1 MAEGMLRSMVK
12 ERDDVEVGSAGTAG
26 IDGMPATREAVAV
39 SIEHGVDISLHRS
52 RGLTEELLTDAD
64 LVFALADHHLT
75 AITEMDA
82 GARKKS
88 YLLSEFADGSQE
100 DVPDPIGAGEDEY
113 ERVYGM
119 LERFLSASLGR
130 ILMLAER
137 KAARAGA

>member
-1 MAEGMLRSMVK
+1 L
-12 ERDDVEVGSAGTAG
+12 
-26 IDGMPATREAVAV
+26 
-39 SIEHGVDISLHRS
+39 
-52 RGLTEELLTDAD
+52 
-64 LVFALADHHLT
+64 
-75 AITEMDA
+75 
-82 GARKKS
+82 